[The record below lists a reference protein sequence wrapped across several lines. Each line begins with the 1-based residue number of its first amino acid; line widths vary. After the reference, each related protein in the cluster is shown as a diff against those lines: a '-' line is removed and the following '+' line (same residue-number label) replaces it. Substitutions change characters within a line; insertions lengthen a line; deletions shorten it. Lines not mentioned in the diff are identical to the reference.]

1 MVLPKSCLDKEL
13 TMFDNKIVLTGVKPT
28 GTPHLGNYLGAIKPA
43 IRLGNE
49 AVAHGGKHYMFIAD
63 YHAINAEKDPV
74 VLSQKLKEIAC
85 IYLAGGLNPEHS
97 VFYRQSDIPEIH
109 EITTILY
116 AYTPKGFMN
125 KAHAYKA
132 CVDKNR
138 AASKPD
144 DDGINMGLYTYPT
157 LMATDILA
165 FNSDIVPVGK
175 DQVQHVEIARD
186 IAGAINAHYGKEL
199 LHLPTYYT
207 DTNVAVIPGVDGR
220 KMSKS
225 YGNVIPLF
233 EDDKSI
239 KKAVFSIKTDS
250 RPMEEPK
257 DPDEILVYEIY
268 KAVAS
273 PEQLKEMADGLRQGK
288 LGYGHV
294 KNMLLDAVIDEV
306 KDAREK
312 YNYYMAHYNEV
323 EEMLLH
329 GAEKA
334 RPVAKETLKRLK
346 DAVFGR

>member
-1 MVLPKSCLDKEL
+1 MESF
-13 TMFDNKIVLTGVKPT
+13 MFENKTVLTGVKPT
-28 GTPHLGNYLGAIKPA
+28 GKPHLGNYLGAIKPA
-43 IRLGNE
+43 IELGKE
-49 AVAHGGKHYMFIAD
+49 ALSQGGKHYMFIAD
-63 YHAINAEKDPV
+63 YHAINAEKNPA
-74 VLSQKLKEIAC
+74 VLNEMTKEIAC
-85 IYLAGGLNPEHS
+85 IYLACGLDPKKS
-97 VFYRQSDIPEIH
+97 YFYRQSDIPEIP

-132 CVDKNR
+132 AVDKNR
-138 AASKPD
+138 EAGKPD

-157 LMATDILA
+157 LMAADILA
-165 FNSDIVPVGK
+165 YDSDIVPVGK

-199 LHLPTYYT
+199 LKLPTYRF
-207 DTNVAVIPGVDGR
+207 DENVAVVAGIDGR

-233 EDDKSI
+233 EDDKAI
-239 KKAVFSIKTDS
+239 KKAIFSIKTDS

-257 DPDEILVYEIY
+257 NPDEILVYEIY
-268 KAVAS
+268 KSIAT
-273 PEQLKEMADGLRQGK
+273 PEQLQEMGDGLRQGK
-288 LGYGHV
+288 LGYGYI
-294 KNMLLDAVIDEV
+294 KNMLLDAVVNEI

-312 YNYYMAHYNEV
+312 YNYYMAHFNEV
-323 EEMLLH
+323 EEMLLE

-334 RPVAKETLKRLK
+334 RPVAKATLKRLK

>member
-1 MVLPKSCLDKEL
+1 
-13 TMFDNKIVLTGVKPT
+13 MFDKKTILTGVKPT

-43 IRLGNE
+43 IQLGKD
-49 AVAHGGKHYMFIAD
+49 AVENGGRHYMFIAD
-63 YHAINAEKDPV
+63 YHAINAEKNPE
-74 VLSQKLKEIAC
+74 VLNQKMKEIAC
-85 IYLAGGLNPEHS
+85 IYLASGLDSNKS
-97 VFYRQSDIPEIH
+97 IFYRQSDIPEIP

-138 AASKPD
+138 EAGKPD

-157 LMATDILA
+157 LMAADILA
-165 FNSDIVPVGK
+165 YDTDIVPVGK

-186 IAGAINAHYGKEL
+186 IAGAINAHYNKPL
-199 LHLPTYYT
+199 LHLPEYYI
-207 DTNVAVIPGVDGR
+207 DEHVAVVPGIDGR

-233 EDDKSI
+233 EDDKAI
-239 KKAVFSIKTDS
+239 KKAIFSIKTDS

-257 DPDEILVYEIY
+257 DPEGILVYEIY
-268 KAVAS
+268 KSIAS
-273 PEQLKEMADGLRQGK
+273 DTQLQEMADGLRQGK
-288 LGYGHV
+288 LGYGHI
-294 KNMLLDAVIDEV
+294 KNMLLDAVINEI

-312 YNYYMAHYNEV
+312 YNYYMAHFDEV
-323 EEMLLH
+323 EMLLQQ
-329 GAEKA
+329 GAGKA